1 MKKSKLKEEIYNK
14 IRNDI
19 PLRKKIA
26 GKIGITE
33 RSVYV
38 YATRKSPTLNK
49 PVVVEVMKKHI
60 GLKEEELLIFS

>member
-1 MKKSKLKEEIYNK
+1 MTKKIKLKEEIYNK

-19 PLRKKIA
+19 PLREAIA

-38 YATRKSPTLNK
+38 YATRKSPTLHK
-49 PVVVEVMKKHI
+49 PVVVEVLKKQL
-60 GLKEEELLIFS
+60 GVKNEELFEA